1 MAVVSAALGH
11 FVVNVSGSSRSWWS
25 WPCSVGNEGVS
36 TTEGWTAS
44 SSGANG
50 ISRRERKNRNM
61 GSYNTMR
68 TASDQRETIKDEAGK
83 GRSPV
88 GWICL
93 HWMQGSPSRS
103 FMSSK
108 FKRNRHLCSS
118 RLCTV
123 RRKGL
128 FKTFKLGEWRKDGD
142 CGQNIRWGVGEG
154 VRGKSGQRNACGS
167 PSKRTRGIK
176 LERKK
181 HSLYALALEIQ
192 KLALHTKKVHIGSL
206 IQPLCFLC
214 CVTQH
219 ILPSKLLWTS
229 ISTTQR
235 RNECACSS
243 PVSNLT
249 RQNGGIFKFLSLVFV
264 SRG

>member
-50 ISRRERKNRNM
+50 ILRRERENRNM

-68 TASDQRETIKDEAGK
+68 TASDQRETIKDKAGK
-83 GRSPV
+83 GRPPV

-108 FKRNRHLCSS
+108 LKRNRHLCSS
-118 RLCTV
+118 RLCTM

-154 VRGKSGQRNACGS
+154 GGSGERVGKGTPVVVLPNGPEELNWNGKNIPCTPCLWKYKNWLCTQ
-167 PSKRTRGIK
+167 
-176 LERKK
+176 KK
-181 HSLYALALEIQ
+181 STLDPWFNCFVFCV
-192 KLALHTKKVHIGSL
+192 ALHKIY
-206 IQPLCFLC
+206 CN
-214 CVTQH
+214 
-219 ILPSKLLWTS
+219 LWTR
-229 ISTTQR
+229 ISTISY
-235 RNECACSS
+235 CACAQC
-243 PVSNLT
+243 LHLID
-249 RQNGGIFKFLSLVFV
+249 GGQGN
-264 SRG
+264 R